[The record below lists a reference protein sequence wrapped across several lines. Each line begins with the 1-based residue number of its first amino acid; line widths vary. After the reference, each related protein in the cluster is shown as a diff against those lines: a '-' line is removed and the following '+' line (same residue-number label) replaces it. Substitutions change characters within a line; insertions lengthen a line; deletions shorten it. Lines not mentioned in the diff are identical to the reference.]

1 MVGSKFPSSYGIQ
14 DELKGDFDLEENQR
28 ASQGIAEAVEFT
40 PRVRSNP
47 WRIEFYEKKKQ
58 KLSGEINA
66 KGLLILVCVL
76 ASKLDTF
83 TCVGPSKA

>member
-47 WRIEFYEKKKQ
+47 WRIEFYEEKK
-58 KLSGEINA
+58 A
-66 KGLLILVCVL
+66 KIVRGNKHKRAANSCLC
-76 ASKLDTF
+76 A
-83 TCVGPSKA
+83 G